1 MRITPYQPLL
11 LRLLH
16 GVSALLVLGAWATGF
31 LVYDSWDRR
40 FGGLGF
46 TTRDRN
52 LIDIHGTFG
61 FFLFFVFIAFAI
73 YSLSAGRKRLAQPE
87 SLRQLTQVGR
97 PIWWVALQRVT
108 NTTMLA
114 AATLAVGSGK
124 LQDENWLPNGEM
136 HHLAYFVHLFAW
148 LLVILSIAA
157 HVLMSAKVGGIPL
170 LLSMTTLKTR
180 SDDWLVKKFQKFTR
194 RSN

>member
-1 MRITPYQPLL
+1 MRLIPYQPLL

-16 GVSALLVLGAWATGF
+16 GVSALLVFGAWTTGF
-31 LVYDSWDRR
+31 LVYDSWDKR
-40 FGGLGF
+40 FGGLGV
-46 TTRDRN
+46 TVRDRG

-73 YSLSAGRKRLAQPE
+73 YSLSAGQKRLVQRE

-114 AATLAVGSGK
+114 AAALAVGSGK
-124 LQDENWLPNGEM
+124 FQDENWLPNGEM
-136 HHLAYFVHLFAW
+136 NHIAYFIHLFAW
-148 LLVILSIAA
+148 LLVLLSLAA
-157 HVLMSAKVGGIPL
+157 HVLMSAKVGGVPL

-180 SDDWLVKKFQKFTR
+180 SDDWLVKKFQRFVLKK
-194 RSN
+194 